1 MKPALEKRAA
11 PRKKVVLP
19 LKSSAAGTSNN
30 SSIAV
35 HTLDLSRQGAKL
47 GAFRDQVKIGDILSV
62 QRQHKRAKCK
72 VIWVR
77 QIGPREIQVGI
88 ELLGNDEAFWGI
100 PLEDDRVGVWTFAS
114 ERW

>member
-11 PRKKVVLP
+11 PRKKMVLP
-19 LKSSAAGTSNN
+19 LKSSATGTLNN
-30 SSIAV
+30 PSIAV

-47 GAFRDQVKIGDILSV
+47 GAFCDHLKIGDMLTV

-72 VIWVR
+72 VVWVR
-77 QIGPREIQVGI
+77 EIGPREIQVGI

-100 PLEDDRVGVWTFAS
+100 PLEDERAGVWTFSS

>member
-11 PRKKVVLP
+11 PRKKMVLP
-19 LKSSAAGTSNN
+19 VKSSAAGTSNN

-47 GAFRDQVKIGDILSV
+47 GAFRDQVKIGDILTV
-62 QRQHKRAKCK
+62 QRQHKRTKCK
-72 VIWVR
+72 VVWVR
-77 QIGPREIQVGI
+77 QMGPREIQVGI
-88 ELLGNDEAFWGI
+88 ELLGNDDAFWGI
-100 PLEDDRVGVWTFAS
+100 PLEDDPAGICTFAS

>member
-1 MKPALEKRAA
+1 MKPALEKRVA

-19 LKSSAAGTSNN
+19 LKSSTASTPTN

-47 GAFRDQVKIGDILSV
+47 GAFRDQVKVGDVLTV

-72 VIWVR
+72 VVWVR
-77 QIGPREIQVGI
+77 EMGPREIQVGI
-88 ELLGNDEAFWGI
+88 ELLVNDEAFWGI
-100 PLEDDRVGVWTFAS
+100 PLEDERAGVWTFAS

>member
-11 PRKKVVLP
+11 PRKKMVLP
-19 LKSSAAGTSNN
+19 LKSSAADTH

-47 GAFRDQVKIGDILSV
+47 GAFRDQVRIGDILTV
-62 QRQHKRAKCK
+62 QRQHKRSKCK
-72 VIWVR
+72 VVWVR
-77 QIGPREIQVGI
+77 QMGPREIQVGI
-88 ELLGNDEAFWGI
+88 ELLGNDDAFWGI
-100 PLEDDRVGVWTFAS
+100 PLEDERAGVWTFAS